1 MYGDVRELGGKISC
15 LLEAL
20 SKVGELT
27 SMRILLVEDDEA
39 IVGVLKSLLS
49 SYHYAVDAA
58 ADGQVGLEMAE
69 AFEYDL
75 VLLDVK
81 LPKLDGISLCQKLRA
96 QGYRMPI
103 LLLTGL
109 NGAHEKAA
117 ALNLGA
123 DDYVVKPFNA
133 EELLARIQAL
143 LRRGE
148 VTTLPVLQWEKL
160 RLDPSSCQVTYD
172 SKALSLTP
180 KEYAILELLLRHS
193 QQVLSPEKIIEH
205 VWRGEDAP
213 GGETVRS
220 HIKGLR
226 RKLQL
231 AGAPFEFI
239 ETVYGVGYR
248 LKPLATPAIAP
259 HTPYAPEAELPGKSK
274 PVNAQPKVMV
284 VADDPQLLAFL
295 KGVLE
300 AQNLIAIALADAR
313 QFWQAL
319 EAERIDLLVLDV
331 EMAGISAIKLCQ
343 LLRQTARWQKLPILL
358 LIPNTEAT
366 LVHQVFAAGA
376 NDFVSKPIVGPELI
390 TRIASRLN

>member
-1 MYGDVRELGGKISC
+1 
-15 LLEAL
+15 
-20 SKVGELT
+20 
-27 SMRILLVEDDEA
+27 MRILLVEDDEA
-39 IVGVLKSLLS
+39 IVRVLKSLLS
-49 SYHYAVDAA
+49 SYNYAVDAA

-148 VTTLPVLQWEKL
+148 VTTLPVLQWGKL

-172 SKALSLTP
+172 SKELPLTP
-180 KEYAILELLLRHS
+180 KEYALLELLLRHS

-205 VWRGEDAP
+205 VWTSEDAP
-213 GGETVRS
+213 GGETIRS

-248 LKPLATPAIAP
+248 LKPLATPALFAQIEHPAMAP
-259 HTPYAPEAELPGKSK
+259 HTPNAPEAELPGKSQ
-274 PVNAQPKVMV
+274 PINAQPKVMV
-284 VADDPQLLAFL
+284 VAEDSQLLGFL
-295 KGVLE
+295 KGILE
-300 AQNLIAIALADAR
+300 AQNLTAIALTDAR

-319 EAERIDLLVLDV
+319 EADRIDLLVLDV
-331 EMAGISAIKLCQ
+331 EMAGISAIELCQ